1 MLNLRYHVVSLVAV
15 FLALGI
21 GVLMGVQVINR
32 GIVDQLQHRLDG
44 VEASDRK
51 TRSDN
56 DRLAGQLGTWN
67 RFVDEGRAELLAGQL
82 RGVPVLLVGVDGI
95 DRKPVADLRT
105 QMVTAG
111 ANVEGTLWLNAKLN
125 LRSQADANA
134 LATALGIAPDTPDV
148 VRATA
153 LSRLAGV
160 LQGTGDPTGVIPAM
174 QQAGFVD
181 YEAAPAPTSTSSPSS
196 PAAPT
201 TTPLGPGTIP
211 LAGTRA
217 LVVSGAGARLADD
230 TMTMPFVLQLAL
242 NGVPVVAAESGQDTT
257 GGRDV
262 FVGLIRRQAETA
274 ARVSTVDNLE
284 SFIGQA
290 AAVLAVRDIGKQPP
304 GQYGVGPDAQRLV
317 PEPTTVPTA

>member
-21 GVLMGVQVINR
+21 GVIMGVQVINR

-51 TRSDN
+51 TRSEN
-56 DRLAGQLGTWN
+56 DRLAGELGTWN
-67 RFVDEGRAELLAGQL
+67 RFADQGRADLLVGQL
-82 RGVPVLLVGVDGI
+82 RGVPVLLLGIDGI
-95 DRKPVADLRT
+95 DRKPVADLRS
-105 QMVTAG
+105 QMITAG
-111 ANVEGTLWLNAKLN
+111 ANVEGTLWLNDKLN

-134 LATALGIAPDTPDV
+134 LATALGIPQDTPDV
-148 VRATA
+148 VRAMA
-153 LSRLAGV
+153 LSKLATA
-160 LQGTGDPTGVIPAM
+160 LQGTGDPAGVIPAM
-174 QQAGFVD
+174 LQAGFLD
-181 YEAAPAPTSTSSPSS
+181 YEAPPAPTSTPS
-196 PAAPT
+196 PT
-201 TTPLGPGTIP
+201 TTPLDPSAIP

-217 LVVSGAGARLADD
+217 VIVSGAGARLADD
-230 TMTMPFVLQLAL
+230 TMTMPFVLQMAL
-242 NGVPVVAAESGQDTT
+242 NGAPVVAAESGKDTP

-262 FVGLIRRQAETA
+262 FVGLIRRQPETA

-290 AAVLAVRDIGKQPP
+290 ASVLAVRDMGKRPP